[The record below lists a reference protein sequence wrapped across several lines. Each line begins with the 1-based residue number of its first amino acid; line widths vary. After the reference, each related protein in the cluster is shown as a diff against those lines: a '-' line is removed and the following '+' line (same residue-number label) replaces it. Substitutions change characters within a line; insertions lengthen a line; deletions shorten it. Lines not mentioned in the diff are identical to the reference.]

1 MGPPSGHRERV
12 LLGLLMKSSRTFVI
26 LVPYEIGI
34 GFGDTLKQNH
44 RGPAIEISV
53 VLFVRM
59 CLVVPEILNH
69 TMPLKPYSNH

>member
-1 MGPPSGHRERV
+1 MNRVSMGPPSGHRERV

-59 CLVVPEILNH
+59 LLGRP
-69 TMPLKPYSNH
+69 